1 MIRTLLLVI
10 LLLLPTVLF
19 AQDFFQPIP
28 MTEVARLRGRPDVV
42 IFDLNVREIW
52 VEHQIPG
59 AVHIDGPDISAFL
72 PANKDAILIF
82 YDAGPQSRV
91 SADAANAAILLGFR
105 RVYVM
110 TDGIFTWVKA
120 GYPVE

>member
-1 MIRTLLLVI
+1 
-10 LLLLPTVLF
+10 
-19 AQDFFQPIP
+19 